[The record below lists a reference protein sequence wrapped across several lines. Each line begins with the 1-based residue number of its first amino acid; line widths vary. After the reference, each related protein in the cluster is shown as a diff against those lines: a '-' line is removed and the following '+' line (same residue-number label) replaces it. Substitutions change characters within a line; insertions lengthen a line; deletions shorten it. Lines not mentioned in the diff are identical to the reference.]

1 MTKKIAGHPNAF
13 AQHEAP
19 FREAYMNRFPFLIIY
34 ETESSKIL
42 IHSVF
47 QIRQNPEKKVS
58 SLL

>member
-1 MTKKIAGHPNAF
+1 PNAF
-13 AQHEAP
+13 VQHEVP
-19 FREAYMNRFPFLIIY
+19 FREVYMKTFPFLVIY

-47 QIRQNPEKKVS
+47 HIRQNPEKKVS